1 MQRHLIDYIRR
12 PDTIDED
19 AVSYLLALTQEHPYF
34 HVARILL
41 LQALYKMHA
50 PAYDETLRRT
60 AILVPG
66 REAIFRLTEEPHY
79 THAEERKRY
88 DETSETSAS
97 RTVSLIDN
105 FLEAQ
110 TPATPVSHPIDAAQ
124 DYIGYLLQRESQ
136 EGRNRQEALPM
147 NGGGVVEDFLEN
159 NNSGRIVLNDNKVVE
174 DFLENISD
182 SRRIVLDDG
191 KDAEDQPE
199 NGPGRTTPDEA
210 TGQPDKSEEAQTAKT
225 PKKDV
230 DNEILTEIMAG
241 IYIKQGKYENAVK
254 IIRQLSLKYPKKN
267 RYFADQ
273 IRFLEK
279 LIINNKHK

>member
-1 MQRHLIDYIRR
+1 
-12 PDTIDED
+12 
-19 AVSYLLALTQEHPYF
+19 
-34 HVARILL
+34 
-41 LQALYKMHA
+41 MHA
-50 PAYDETLRRT
+50 PTYDETLRRT

-88 DETSETSAS
+88 DETDETSAS

-110 TPATPVSHPIDAAQ
+110 TPATPVNHPIDAAQ

-136 EGRNRQEALPM
+136 EGHTRQEALPM

-159 NNSGRIVLNDNKVVE
+159 EPGRIIL
-174 DFLENISD
+174 
-182 SRRIVLDDG
+182 
-191 KDAEDQPE
+191 
-199 NGPGRTTPDEA
+199 DEA
-210 TGQPDKSEEAQTAKT
+210 AKQPAEREEPQTE
-225 PKKDV
+225 KKPQKGEE
-230 DNEILTEIMAG
+230 NEILTEIMAG

>member
-1 MQRHLIDYIRR
+1 MRRHIIDYIRR
-12 PDTIDED
+12 PDIIDDD
-19 AVSYLLALTQEHPYF
+19 AINQLQTLTQEYPYF

-41 LQALYKMHA
+41 LEALYKKHA

-60 AILVPG
+60 AVLVPN

-88 DETSETSAS
+88 DEATDSSDS

-105 FLEAQ
+105 FLDAQ
-110 TPATPVSHPIDAAQ
+110 APTTPVSHPIDAAQ

-136 EGRNRQEALPM
+136 QGQHRQEALPL

-159 NNSGRIVLNDNKVVE
+159 ETGRIVLEESDDNEHEKSQTNESINAQNDKE
-174 DFLENISD
+174 
-182 SRRIVLDDG
+182 
-191 KDAEDQPE
+191 
-199 NGPGRTTPDEA
+199 
-210 TGQPDKSEEAQTAKT
+210 
-225 PKKDV
+225 
-230 DNEILTEIMAG
+230 NEILTEIMAG

-279 LIINNKHK
+279 LILNNKYK

>member
-1 MQRHLIDYIRR
+1 MKRPLIDYIRR
-12 PDTIDED
+12 PDTIDDD
-19 AVSYLLALTQEHPYF
+19 AISQLQALTLEHPYF

-41 LQALYKMHA
+41 LQALYKKHD
-50 PAYDETLRRT
+50 PSYDETLRRT
-60 AILVPG
+60 AVLVPN
-66 REAIFRLTEEPHY
+66 REALFRLTEEPHY

-88 DETSETSAS
+88 DEADDSSDS

-110 TPATPVSHPIDAAQ
+110 TPASPVSHPIDAAQ

-136 EGRNRQEALPM
+136 QGGQRQESLPM
-147 NGGGVVEDFLEN
+147 NGDGVVEDFLEN
-159 NNSGRIVLNDNKVVE
+159 GGGRIVLE
-174 DFLENISD
+174 DIT
-182 SRRIVLDDG
+182 
-191 KDAEDQPE
+191 EDEPE
-199 NGPGRTTPDEA
+199 EV
-210 TGQPDKSEEAQTAKT
+210 QTNESKT
-225 PKKDV
+225 PQNV
-230 DNEILTEIMAG
+230 EDNEILTEIMAG

>member
-1 MQRHLIDYIRR
+1 MRPLIDYIRR
-12 PDTIDED
+12 PDIIDDD
-19 AVSYLLALTQEHPYF
+19 AIVQLQTLTQEYPYF
-34 HVARILL
+34 HGARILL
-41 LQALYKMHA
+41 LQALYKKHA
-50 PAYDETLRRT
+50 PSYDETLRRT
-60 AILVPG
+60 AILVPS
-66 REAIFRLTEEPHY
+66 REAVFRLTEEPHY
-79 THAEERKRY
+79 TRAEEHKRY
-88 DETSETSAS
+88 DDTSDSSES

-110 TPATPVSHPIDAAQ
+110 MPATPISHPIDAAQ

-136 EGRNRQEALPM
+136 MGQQRPEALPM
-147 NGGGVVEDFLEN
+147 NGGGIVEDFLEN
-159 NNSGRIVLNDNKVVE
+159 DTGRIVLEDKDNGE
-174 DFLENISD
+174 
-182 SRRIVLDDG
+182 
-191 KDAEDQPE
+191 
-199 NGPGRTTPDEA
+199 TTQEEQQA
-210 TGQPDKSEEAQTAKT
+210 SES
-225 PKKDV
+225 KKPQNNE

>member
-1 MQRHLIDYIRR
+1 MRRHIIDYIRR
-12 PDTIDED
+12 PDIIDDD
-19 AVSYLLALTQEHPYF
+19 AINQLQTLTQEYPYF

-41 LQALYKMHA
+41 LEALYKKHA

-60 AILVPG
+60 AVLVPN

-88 DETSETSAS
+88 DEAADSSDS

-105 FLEAQ
+105 FLDTQAP
-110 TPATPVSHPIDAAQ
+110 TTPVSHPIDAAQ

-136 EGRNRQEALPM
+136 QGQHRQEALPL

-159 NNSGRIVLNDNKVVE
+159 EPGRIVLDN
-174 DFLENISD
+174 SD
-182 SRRIVLDDG
+182 
-191 KDAEDQPE
+191 E
-199 NGPGRTTPDEA
+199 
-210 TGQPDKSEEAQTAKT
+210 SEQEESQTNESKKTEKAK
-225 PKKDV
+225 

>member
-1 MQRHLIDYIRR
+1 MQHHIIDYIRR

-19 AVSYLLALTQEHPYF
+19 AIAQLQLIIQEHPYF

-41 LQALYKMHA
+41 LQALYKQHA
-50 PAYDETLRRT
+50 PTYDETLRRT
-60 AILVPG
+60 AILVPS

-88 DETSETSAS
+88 EDTADSSDS

-110 TPATPVSHPIDAAQ
+110 TPAKPVSHPIDAAQ
-124 DYIGYLLQRESQ
+124 DYIGYLLQQ
-136 EGRNRQEALPM
+136 ENMQGNHRQEALPL
-147 NGGGVVEDFLEN
+147 NGGGVVEDFLERET
-159 NNSGRIVLNDNKVVE
+159 GRIVLNDNNDDE
-174 DFLENISD
+174 DTLENETGRNNLNKDNENNVEEDETSD
-182 SRRIVLDDG
+182 E
-191 KDAEDQPE
+191 KNQE
-199 NGPGRTTPDEA
+199 NNGN
-210 TGQPDKSEEAQTAKT
+210 S
-225 PKKDV
+225 
-230 DNEILTEIMAG
+230 EILTEIMAG

>member
-1 MQRHLIDYIRR
+1 MNKPIIDYIRR
-12 PDTIDED
+12 PEAIDDE
-19 AVSYLLALTQEHPYF
+19 AITHLQALIQEHPYF

-41 LQALYKMHA
+41 LQALYKRHD

-60 AILVPG
+60 AILVPS

-79 THAEERKRY
+79 THAEESKRY
-88 DETSETSAS
+88 EEADDASDS

-110 TPATPVSHPIDAAQ
+110 TPAKPASHPIDAAQ

-136 EGRNRQEALPM
+136 EGGQRPEELPM

-159 NNSGRIVLNDNKVVE
+159 EHGRIVLNGNNIDEDFPEKEPGRIVLNDDIENEQEE
-174 DFLENISD
+174 DVTDEGKTQQNDEN
-182 SRRIVLDDG
+182 
-191 KDAEDQPE
+191 
-199 NGPGRTTPDEA
+199 
-210 TGQPDKSEEAQTAKT
+210 
-225 PKKDV
+225 
-230 DNEILTEIMAG
+230 NEILTEIMAG

-279 LIINNKHK
+279 LILNNKHK

>member
-1 MQRHLIDYIRR
+1 MQRHIIDYIRR
-12 PDTIDED
+12 PDTIDDD
-19 AVSYLLALTQEHPYF
+19 AIAQLQALTLEYPYF

-41 LQALYKMHA
+41 LQALYKKHDA
-50 PAYDETLRRT
+50 AYDETLRRT
-60 AILVPG
+60 AILVPS
-66 REAIFRLTEEPHY
+66 REAIFHLTEEAHY

-88 DETSETSAS
+88 DDSDDAPES

-110 TPATPVSHPIDAAQ
+110 IPATPASHPIDAAQ

-136 EGRNRQEALPM
+136 QGRQRQEALPM

-159 NNSGRIVLNDNKVVE
+159 GSGRIVLIDKHDEENLPE
-174 DFLENISD
+174 DATGRAAGENIGDEHEESH
-182 SRRIVLDDG
+182 
-191 KDAEDQPE
+191 
-199 NGPGRTTPDEA
+199 PDEDNTTKNDA
-210 TGQPDKSEEAQTAKT
+210 N
-225 PKKDV
+225 
-230 DNEILTEIMAG
+230 NEILTEIMAG

-279 LIINNKHK
+279 LILNNKHK

>member
-19 AVSYLLALTQEHPYF
+19 AVSQLLALTQEHPYF

-41 LQALYKMHA
+41 LEALYKMHA
-50 PAYDETLRRT
+50 PTYDETLRRT

-88 DETSETSAS
+88 DETDETSAS
-97 RTVSLIDN
+97 RNVSLIDN

-110 TPATPVSHPIDAAQ
+110 TPATPVNHPIDAAQ

-136 EGRNRQEALPM
+136 EGHTRQEALPM

-159 NNSGRIVLNDNKVVE
+159 EPGRIIL
-174 DFLENISD
+174 
-182 SRRIVLDDG
+182 
-191 KDAEDQPE
+191 
-199 NGPGRTTPDEA
+199 DEA
-210 TGQPDKSEEAQTAKT
+210 AKQPAEREEPQTE
-225 PKKDV
+225 KKPQKGEE
-230 DNEILTEIMAG
+230 NEILTEIMAG

>member
-1 MQRHLIDYIRR
+1 MQRHIIDYIRR
-12 PDTIDED
+12 PDTIDDD
-19 AVSYLLALTQEHPYF
+19 AIAQLQALTQEHPYF
-34 HVARILL
+34 HIARILL
-41 LQALYKMHA
+41 LQALYKKHD

-60 AILVPG
+60 AILVPN

-79 THAEERKRY
+79 TQAEEHKRY
-88 DETSETSAS
+88 EETTDDSES

-110 TPATPVSHPIDAAQ
+110 TPVSPVSHPIDAAQ
-124 DYIGYLLQRESQ
+124 DYIGYLLQQESRQ
-136 EGRNRQEALPM
+136 GTQRQEALPM

-159 NNSGRIVLNDNKVVE
+159 EHG
-174 DFLENISD
+174 
-182 SRRIVLDDG
+182 RIVLDDNL
-191 KDAEDQPE
+191 EDEHNESQSDDSNVHE
-199 NGPGRTTPDEA
+199 NDEN
-210 TGQPDKSEEAQTAKT
+210 
-225 PKKDV
+225 
-230 DNEILTEIMAG
+230 NEILTEIMAG

>member
-1 MQRHLIDYIRR
+1 MQRHIIDYIRR
-12 PDTIDED
+12 PDTIDDD
-19 AVSYLLALTQEHPYF
+19 AIAQLQALTQEHPYF
-34 HVARILL
+34 HIARILL
-41 LQALYKMHA
+41 LQALYKKHD

-60 AILVPG
+60 AVLVPS

-79 THAEERKRY
+79 TQAEERKRY
-88 DETSETSAS
+88 EETTDDSES

-110 TPATPVSHPIDAAQ
+110 TPVSPVSHPIDAAQ
-124 DYIGYLLQRESQ
+124 DYIGYLLQQESRQ
-136 EGRNRQEALPM
+136 GTQRQEALPM

-159 NNSGRIVLNDNKVVE
+159 EHG
-174 DFLENISD
+174 
-182 SRRIVLDDG
+182 RIVLDDNL
-191 KDAEDQPE
+191 EDEHNESQSDNSNVYE
-199 NGPGRTTPDEA
+199 NDEN
-210 TGQPDKSEEAQTAKT
+210 
-225 PKKDV
+225 
-230 DNEILTEIMAG
+230 NEILTEIMAG

-273 IRFLEK
+273 IRFLDK

>member
-1 MQRHLIDYIRR
+1 MQRPLIDYIRR
-12 PDTIDED
+12 PDTIDSD
-19 AVSYLLALTQEHPYF
+19 AIAQLQSLTQEYPYF
-34 HVARILL
+34 HVARVLL
-41 LQALYKMHA
+41 LQALYKKHD
-50 PAYDETLRRT
+50 PIYDETLRRT
-60 AILVPG
+60 AILVPS
-66 REAIFRLTEEPHY
+66 REAVFRLTEEPHY

-88 DETSETSAS
+88 DDSADSSES

-110 TPATPVSHPIDAAQ
+110 TQTPAVLGGHPVDAAQ
-124 DYIGYLLQRESQ
+124 DYIGYLLQQERQKGQQRED
-136 EGRNRQEALPM
+136 ALPM
-147 NGGGVVEDFLEN
+147 NGGGVVEEFLEN
-159 NNSGRIVLNDNKVVE
+159 EPGRIILDNSSESTREESRTEE
-174 DFLENISD
+174 DKKL
-182 SRRIVLDDG
+182 
-191 KDAEDQPE
+191 Q
-199 NGPGRTTPDEA
+199 NGE
-210 TGQPDKSEEAQTAKT
+210 
-225 PKKDV
+225 

>member
-1 MQRHLIDYIRR
+1 MQRHIIDYIRR
-12 PDTIDED
+12 PDTIDDD
-19 AVSYLLALTQEHPYF
+19 AISQLQALTKEHPYF

-41 LQALYKMHA
+41 LQALYKKHD

-60 AILVPG
+60 AILVPS
-66 REAIFRLTEEPHY
+66 RDAIFRLTEEPHY
-79 THAEERKRY
+79 TQAEERKRY
-88 DETSETSAS
+88 DETDETSES

-110 TPATPVSHPIDAAQ
+110 SPVTPVNHPIDAAQ
-124 DYIGYLLQRESQ
+124 DYIGYLLQQESLQ
-136 EGRNRQEALPM
+136 GGKGPEALPM

-159 NNSGRIVLNDNKVVE
+159 KPGRIVLSDNVENEQEEEQTDESKTIQNDE
-174 DFLENISD
+174 
-182 SRRIVLDDG
+182 
-191 KDAEDQPE
+191 
-199 NGPGRTTPDEA
+199 
-210 TGQPDKSEEAQTAKT
+210 TG
-225 PKKDV
+225 
-230 DNEILTEIMAG
+230 EILTEIMAG

-254 IIRQLSLKYPKKN
+254 IIRQLSLKYPKKS

>member
-1 MQRHLIDYIRR
+1 MQRHIIDYIRR
-12 PDTIDED
+12 PDIIDDD
-19 AVSYLLALTQEHPYF
+19 AINQLQTLTQEYPYF

-41 LQALYKMHA
+41 LEALYKKHA

-60 AILVPG
+60 AVLVPN

-88 DETSETSAS
+88 DEATDSSDS

-105 FLEAQ
+105 FLDAQ
-110 TPATPVSHPIDAAQ
+110 APTTPVSHPIDAAQ

-136 EGRNRQEALPM
+136 QGQHRQEALPL

-159 NNSGRIVLNDNKVVE
+159 EPGRIVLDN
-174 DFLENISD
+174 SD
-182 SRRIVLDDG
+182 
-191 KDAEDQPE
+191 E
-199 NGPGRTTPDEA
+199 
-210 TGQPDKSEEAQTAKT
+210 SEQEESQTNESKKTEKAK
-225 PKKDV
+225 

>member
-19 AVSYLLALTQEHPYF
+19 AVSHLLALTQEHPYF

-41 LQALYKMHA
+41 LEALYKMHA
-50 PAYDETLRRT
+50 PTYDETLRRT

-88 DETSETSAS
+88 DETDETSAS

-110 TPATPVSHPIDAAQ
+110 TPATPVNHPIDAAQ

-136 EGRNRQEALPM
+136 EGHTRQEALPM

-159 NNSGRIVLNDNKVVE
+159 EPGRIIL
-174 DFLENISD
+174 
-182 SRRIVLDDG
+182 
-191 KDAEDQPE
+191 
-199 NGPGRTTPDEA
+199 DEA
-210 TGQPDKSEEAQTAKT
+210 AKQPAEREEPQTE
-225 PKKDV
+225 KKPQKGEE
-230 DNEILTEIMAG
+230 NEILTEIMAG

-279 LIINNKHK
+279 LILNNKHK

>member
-1 MQRHLIDYIRR
+1 MQRPLIDYIRR
-12 PDTIDED
+12 PDTIDDD
-19 AVSYLLALTQEHPYF
+19 AIVQLQALVQAHPYF

-41 LQALYKMHA
+41 LQALYKKHS
-50 PAYDETLRRT
+50 PSYDETLRRT
-60 AILVPG
+60 AILVPN

-79 THAEERKRY
+79 THTEERKRY
-88 DETSETSAS
+88 DDAEDTSDS

-110 TPATPVSHPIDAAQ
+110 TPATPVNHPIDAAQ
-124 DYIGYLLQRESQ
+124 DYIGYLLQLESQ
-136 EGRNRQEALPM
+136 QGKQRPEALPM

-159 NNSGRIVLNDNKVVE
+159 EPGRIVLDNNEE
-174 DFLENISD
+174 DE
-182 SRRIVLDDG
+182 
-191 KDAEDQPE
+191 Q
-199 NGPGRTTPDEA
+199 
-210 TGQPDKSEEAQTAKT
+210 EEAQQDESKTAQNNK
-225 PKKDV
+225 

>member
-1 MQRHLIDYIRR
+1 MQRHIIDYIRR
-12 PDTIDED
+12 PDTIDDD
-19 AVSYLLALTQEHPYF
+19 AIAQLQALTQEHPYF
-34 HVARILL
+34 HIARILL
-41 LQALYKMHA
+41 LQALYKKHD

-60 AILVPG
+60 AILVPN

-79 THAEERKRY
+79 TQAEEHKRY
-88 DETSETSAS
+88 EETTDDPES

-110 TPATPVSHPIDAAQ
+110 TPVSPVSHPIDAAQ
-124 DYIGYLLQRESQ
+124 DYIGYLLQQESRQ
-136 EGRNRQEALPM
+136 GTQRQEALPM

-159 NNSGRIVLNDNKVVE
+159 EHG
-174 DFLENISD
+174 
-182 SRRIVLDDG
+182 RIVLDDNL
-191 KDAEDQPE
+191 EDEHNESQSDNSNVYE
-199 NGPGRTTPDEA
+199 NDEN
-210 TGQPDKSEEAQTAKT
+210 
-225 PKKDV
+225 
-230 DNEILTEIMAG
+230 NEILTEIMAG

>member
-19 AVSYLLALTQEHPYF
+19 AVSHLLALTQEHPYF

-41 LQALYKMHA
+41 LEALYKMHA
-50 PAYDETLRRT
+50 PTYDETLRRT

-88 DETSETSAS
+88 DETDETSAS

-110 TPATPVSHPIDAAQ
+110 TPATPVNHPIDAAQ

-136 EGRNRQEALPM
+136 EGHTRQEALPM

-159 NNSGRIVLNDNKVVE
+159 EPGRIIL
-174 DFLENISD
+174 
-182 SRRIVLDDG
+182 
-191 KDAEDQPE
+191 
-199 NGPGRTTPDEA
+199 DEA
-210 TGQPDKSEEAQTAKT
+210 AKQPAEREEPQTE
-225 PKKDV
+225 KKPQKGEE
-230 DNEILTEIMAG
+230 NEILTEIMAG

>member
-41 LQALYKMHA
+41 LEALYKMHA
-50 PAYDETLRRT
+50 PTYDETLRRT

-88 DETSETSAS
+88 DETDETSAS

-110 TPATPVSHPIDAAQ
+110 TPATPVNHPIDAAQ

-136 EGRNRQEALPM
+136 EGHTRQEALPM

-174 DFLENISD
+174 DFLENNNSG
-182 SRRIVLDDG
+182 RIALNDNKVV
-191 KDAEDQPE
+191 EDFLE
-199 NGPGRTTPDEA
+199 NEPGRIILDEA
-210 TGQPDKSEEAQTAKT
+210 AKQPAEREEPQTE
-225 PKKDV
+225 KKPQKGEE
-230 DNEILTEIMAG
+230 NEILTEIMAG

>member
-1 MQRHLIDYIRR
+1 MQRHIIDYIRR
-12 PDTIDED
+12 PDIIDDD
-19 AVSYLLALTQEHPYF
+19 AIVQLQALTQEHPYF

-41 LQALYKMHA
+41 LQALYKKHD

-60 AILVPG
+60 AILVPS

-79 THAEERKRY
+79 TQTEERKRY
-88 DETSETSAS
+88 EETTDASES

-105 FLEAQ
+105 FLGAQ
-110 TPATPVSHPIDAAQ
+110 SPITPASHPIDAAQ
-124 DYIGYLLQRESQ
+124 DYIGYLLQQESLQ
-136 EGRNRQEALPM
+136 GGPRQDALPM

-159 NNSGRIVLNDNKVVE
+159 EVG
-174 DFLENISD
+174 
-182 SRRIVLDDG
+182 RIVLDDN
-191 KDAEDQPE
+191 DE
-199 NGPGRTTPDEA
+199 NGEEEEQTNKVETQQNDEN
-210 TGQPDKSEEAQTAKT
+210 
-225 PKKDV
+225 
-230 DNEILTEIMAG
+230 NEILTEIMAG

>member
-1 MQRHLIDYIRR
+1 MQRHIIDYIRR
-12 PDTIDED
+12 PDTIDDD
-19 AVSYLLALTQEHPYF
+19 AIIQLQTLTQEYPYF

-41 LQALYKMHA
+41 LEALYKKHA
-50 PAYDETLRRT
+50 PTYDETLRRT
-60 AILVPG
+60 AILVPS
-66 REAIFRLTEEPHY
+66 REAVFRLTEEPHY
-79 THAEERKRY
+79 THVEERKRY
-88 DETSETSAS
+88 DEVADSSDS

-105 FLEAQ
+105 FLENQ
-110 TPATPVSHPIDAAQ
+110 TPNPSVSHPIDAAQ

-136 EGRNRQEALPM
+136 QGQHRQEALPL

-159 NNSGRIVLNDNKVVE
+159 E
-174 DFLENISD
+174 
-182 SRRIVLDDG
+182 
-191 KDAEDQPE
+191 
-199 NGPGRTTPDEA
+199 PGRMILDNNDE
-210 TGQPDKSEEAQTAKT
+210 SEHEEG
-225 PKKDV
+225 PISESKKPQNDE

>member
-12 PDTIDED
+12 PDTIDDD
-19 AVSYLLALTQEHPYF
+19 AIGQLQTLTQEHPYF

-41 LQALYKMHA
+41 LQALYKKHA

-60 AILVPG
+60 AILVPN

-88 DETSETSAS
+88 DDSDNTSDS

-105 FLEAQ
+105 FLETQ
-110 TPATPVSHPIDAAQ
+110 TPTVPAAHPIDAAQ

-136 EGRNRQEALPM
+136 MGQQRQEALPM

-159 NNSGRIVLNDNKVVE
+159 EPG
-174 DFLENISD
+174 
-182 SRRIVLDDG
+182 RIVLDD
-191 KDAEDQPE
+191 DLENEQEVDQA
-199 NGPGRTTPDEA
+199 NDSRKQQNDGN
-210 TGQPDKSEEAQTAKT
+210 
-225 PKKDV
+225 
-230 DNEILTEIMAG
+230 NEILTEIMAG

>member
-1 MQRHLIDYIRR
+1 MRRHIIDYIRR
-12 PDTIDED
+12 PDIIDDD
-19 AVSYLLALTQEHPYF
+19 AINQLQTLTQEYPYF

-41 LQALYKMHA
+41 LEALYKKHA

-60 AILVPG
+60 AVLVPN

-88 DETSETSAS
+88 DEAADSSDS

-105 FLEAQ
+105 FLDTQAP
-110 TPATPVSHPIDAAQ
+110 TTPVSHPIDAAQ

-136 EGRNRQEALPM
+136 QGQHRQEALPL

-159 NNSGRIVLNDNKVVE
+159 EPGRIVLDNSDENEQEEVQTNDSKKPQN
-174 DFLENISD
+174 
-182 SRRIVLDDG
+182 DG
-191 KDAEDQPE
+191 
-199 NGPGRTTPDEA
+199 N
-210 TGQPDKSEEAQTAKT
+210 
-225 PKKDV
+225 
-230 DNEILTEIMAG
+230 NEILTEIMAG

>member
-1 MQRHLIDYIRR
+1 MKHIIDYIRR
-12 PDTIDED
+12 PDTIDDD
-19 AVSYLLALTQEHPYF
+19 AIVQLQALTQEHPYF

-41 LQALYKMHA
+41 LQALYKRHA
-50 PAYDETLRRT
+50 STYDETLRRT
-60 AILVPG
+60 AILIPN
-66 REAIFRLTEEPHY
+66 REAVFRLTEEPHY

-88 DETSETSAS
+88 EETTDSSES

-110 TPATPVSHPIDAAQ
+110 TPSTPTIHPIDAAQ

-136 EGRNRQEALPM
+136 TGQQRQEALPL
-147 NGGGVVEDFLEN
+147 NGGGVVEDFLE
-159 NNSGRIVLNDNKVVE
+159 SEPGRIVLEESNESEHEEQQTSESKKPQNDE
-174 DFLENISD
+174 
-182 SRRIVLDDG
+182 
-191 KDAEDQPE
+191 
-199 NGPGRTTPDEA
+199 
-210 TGQPDKSEEAQTAKT
+210 
-225 PKKDV
+225 